1 MHSRSVKLGRCLGSQ
16 DNLNFL
22 KSLYFL
28 LTMLSSWLRIVSER
42 EMQGPCACDKVARPV
57 MWILGDRRPSCYE
70 CLKWVGTHQV
80 SQLKP
85 VERWVLLF
93 LLLTEPH
100 STDLIEK
107 LGLYITEANL
117 LGRALCTQGE
127 ELLPGSG
134 ELSL

>member
-28 LTMLSSWLRIVSER
+28 LTMLSSLLLIVSGR
-42 EMQGPCACDKVARPV
+42 EMQGSCACDKVARPV
-57 MWILGDRRPSCYE
+57 SWVPGDRRPSCYE
-70 CLKWVGTHQV
+70 CLKWVGTRQV

-85 VERWVLLF
+85 VERGVLLV

-100 STDLIEK
+100 LTDLIEK

-117 LGRALCTQGE
+117 LG
-127 ELLPGSG
+127 
-134 ELSL
+134 

>member
-1 MHSRSVKLGRCLGSQ
+1 M
-16 DNLNFL
+16 
-22 KSLYFL
+22 
-28 LTMLSSWLRIVSER
+28 
-42 EMQGPCACDKVARPV
+42 
-57 MWILGDRRPSCYE
+57 
-70 CLKWVGTHQV
+70 